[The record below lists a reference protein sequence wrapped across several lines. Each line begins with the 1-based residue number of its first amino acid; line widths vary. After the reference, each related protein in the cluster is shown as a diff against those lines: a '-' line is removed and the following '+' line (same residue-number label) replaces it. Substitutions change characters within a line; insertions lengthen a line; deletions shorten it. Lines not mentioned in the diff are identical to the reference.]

1 MPTST
6 PKPKLD
12 DQIVTLQ
19 GKLHQ
24 LKLRQHNLEQR
35 KQAIMAQRER
45 KLETR
50 RKMLVGAVVL
60 AKVARG
66 EIADGQFREWL
77 DVSLTRASDRALFS
91 LPARDPA

>member
-1 MPTST
+1 MPPPT
-6 PKPKLD
+6 PKAKLD

-24 LKLRQHNLEQR
+24 LKLRQHNLAQR
-35 KQAIMAQRER
+35 KQAIVAQRER

-60 AKVARG
+60 TKVARG
-66 EIADGQFREWL
+66 EIDDAQFREWL
-77 DVSLTRASDRALFS
+77 DESLTRAADRALFS
-91 LPARDPA
+91 LPAREL